1 MIDASLD
8 WIGIVALQ
16 TGTLDSATVSLGV
29 FFLIGLFGGA
39 HCLGM
44 CGPLVTTY
52 AERMD
57 GGSAGRRANGGSAS
71 GGSANGRS
79 ASDGS
84 ATGESNRLSV
94 RMVRQHGLFNLGRTL
109 SYALIGGLFGLAGA
123 LVAVSVGAAT
133 TLLREL
139 NIVVGLVVGLLIM
152 AAGVNYLLRGR
163 VLSLPGE
170 SIFGP
175 LTRAVQRRLTARID
189 SAVNGPGIVGLGALH
204 GLLPCPLLYPAFLY
218 AFVQASPA
226 GGAVSL
232 GVLGLGT
239 VPALFLYGTL
249 FQSLSTTTRRRLH
262 RVLGLVFILLG
273 YIPLQHALML
283 LGVHLPHPPIPFY
296 QPL

>member
-1 MIDASLD
+1 MIALHL
-8 WIGIVALQ
+8 LQ
-16 TGTLDSATVSLGV
+16 TCTPSGPAGALDGATVSLGV

-52 AERMD
+52 ADRM
-57 GGSAGRRANGGSAS
+57 NS
-71 GGSANGRS
+71 GGSTGGSTGGR
-79 ASDGS
+79 
-84 ATGESNRLSV
+84 SNRLSV
-94 RMVRQHGLFNLGRTL
+94 GMVRQHGLFNLGRTL
-109 SYALIGGLFGLAGA
+109 SYTLIGGIFGLAGS
-123 LVAVSVGAAT
+123 LVAVSVGELT
-133 TLLREL
+133 TVLREL
-139 NIVVGLVVGLLIM
+139 NIVVGFTVGVIIM

-170 SIFGP
+170 SLFGP
-175 LTRAVQRRLTARID
+175 ITRAVQRRLTARID
-189 SAVNGPGIVGLGALH
+189 AYVDGPGIVGLGALH

-232 GVLGLGT
+232 AVLGIGT
-239 VPALFLYGTL
+239 VPSLFIYGTL
-249 FQSLSTTTRRRLH
+249 FQSLSTKTRMRLH
-262 RVLGLVFILLG
+262 RVLGVAFIGLG

-283 LGVHLPHPPIPFY
+283 LGLHLPHPPIPFY

>member
-1 MIDASLD
+1 M
-8 WIGIVALQ
+8 VALQ
-16 TGTLDSATVSLGV
+16 LLQTCTPSGPAGALDGATVSLGV

-52 AERMD
+52 ADRMD
-57 GGSAGRRANGGSAS
+57 GRNKGPKGGS
-71 GGSANGRS
+71 R
-79 ASDGS
+79 
-84 ATGESNRLSV
+84 SNRLSV

-109 SYALIGGLFGLAGA
+109 SYTLIGGLFGLAGS
-123 LVAVSVGAAT
+123 LVAVSVGEVT

-139 NIVVGLVVGLLIM
+139 NIVVGFTVGLLIM

-170 SIFGP
+170 SVFGP
-175 LTRAVQRRLTARID
+175 ITRAVQRRLTARID
-189 SAVNGPGIVGLGALH
+189 ASVDGPGILGLGALH

-218 AFVQASPA
+218 AFVQASPV

-232 GVLGLGT
+232 AVLGLGT
-239 VPALFLYGTL
+239 VPALFMYGTL
-249 FQSLSTTTRRRLH
+249 FQSLSTGTRVRLH
-262 RVLGLVFILLG
+262 RVLGVAFILLG

-283 LGVHLPHPPIPFY
+283 MGVDLPHPPIPFY

>member
-1 MIDASLD
+1 MIALHL
-8 WIGIVALQ
+8 LQ
-16 TGTLDSATVSLGV
+16 TCTPSGPAGALDGATVSLGV

-52 AERMD
+52 ADRM
-57 GGSAGRRANGGSAS
+57 NS
-71 GGSANGRS
+71 GGS
-79 ASDGS
+79 
-84 ATGESNRLSV
+84 TGGSNRLSV
-94 RMVRQHGLFNLGRTL
+94 GMVRQHGLFNLGRTL
-109 SYALIGGLFGLAGA
+109 SYTLIGGIFGLAGS
-123 LVAVSVGAAT
+123 LVAVSVGELT
-133 TLLREL
+133 TVLREL
-139 NIVVGLVVGLLIM
+139 NIVVGFTVGVIIM

-170 SIFGP
+170 SLFGP
-175 LTRAVQRRLTARID
+175 ITRVVQRRLTARID
-189 SAVNGPGIVGLGALH
+189 AYVDGPGIVGLGALH

-232 GVLGLGT
+232 AVLGLGT
-239 VPALFLYGTL
+239 VPSLFVYGTL
-249 FQSLSTTTRRRLH
+249 FQSLSTQTRVRLH
-262 RVLGLVFILLG
+262 RVLGVAFIGLG

-283 LGVHLPHPPIPFY
+283 LGVDLPHPPIPFY

>member
-1 MIDASLD
+1 MVDL
-8 WIGIVALQ
+8 VFVLLQ
-16 TGTLDSATVSLGV
+16 TCTPSGTSGALDGATVNLGV

-52 AERMD
+52 ADRMD
-57 GGSAGRRANGGSAS
+57 GGSTG
-71 GGSANGRS
+71 GRS
-79 ASDGS
+79 ARG
-84 ATGESNRLSV
+84 GERSNRLSL
-94 RMVRQHGLFNLGRTL
+94 RMVRQHGLFNLGRAL
-109 SYALIGGLFGLAGA
+109 SYTLIGGLFGLAGS
-123 LVAVSVGAAT
+123 LVAVSVGEVT

-139 NIVVGLVVGLLIM
+139 NIVVGFTIGLLII
-152 AAGVNYLLRGR
+152 AAGVNYLLRGQ

-170 SIFGP
+170 SLFGP
-175 LTRAVQRRLTARID
+175 ITRAVQRRLTARID
-189 SAVNGPGIVGLGALH
+189 ASVDGPGILGLGALH

-232 GVLGLGT
+232 AVLGLGT
-239 VPALFLYGTL
+239 IPALFIYGTL
-249 FQSLSTTTRRRLH
+249 FQSLSTQTRVRLH
-262 RVLGLVFILLG
+262 RVLGVAFILLG

-283 LGVHLPHPPIPFY
+283 MGVDLPHPPIPFY

>member
-1 MIDASLD
+1 M
-8 WIGIVALQ
+8 VALQ
-16 TGTLDSATVSLGV
+16 LLQTCTPSGTAGALDGATVSLGV

-52 AERMD
+52 ADRMD
-57 GGSAGRRANGGSAS
+57 GGSTSGRSTGGSA
-71 GGSANGRS
+71 GG
-79 ASDGS
+79 
-84 ATGESNRLSV
+84 SNRLSV

-109 SYALIGGLFGLAGA
+109 SYTLIGGLFGLAGS
-123 LVAVSVGAAT
+123 LVTVSVGEVS

-139 NIVVGLVVGLLIM
+139 NIVVGFTVGVVIM
-152 AAGVNYLLRGR
+152 AAGVNYLVRGQ

-170 SIFGP
+170 SLFGP
-175 LTRAVQRRLTARID
+175 ITRAVQRRLTARID
-189 SAVNGPGIVGLGALH
+189 AYVDGPGILGLGALH

-232 GVLGLGT
+232 AVLGLGT
-239 VPALFLYGTL
+239 IPALFIYGTL
-249 FQSLSTTTRRRLH
+249 FQSLSTQTRVRLH
-262 RVLGLVFILLG
+262 RVLGVAFIGLG

-283 LGVHLPHPPIPFY
+283 MGVDLPHAPIPFY

>member
-1 MIDASLD
+1 MIEP
-8 WIGIVALQ
+8 VFLQ
-16 TGTLDSATVSLGV
+16 TAASRAVGALDGATVGLGV

-57 GGSAGRRANGGSAS
+57 GGQSPSGGLAERSPS
-71 GGSANGRS
+71 GGSAGQ
-79 ASDGS
+79 S
-84 ATGESNRLSV
+84 ATGESNRLSP

-139 NIVVGLVVGLLIM
+139 NILVGVTVGLLIM

-170 SIFGP
+170 SVFGP
-175 LTRAVQRRLTARID
+175 LTRAVQRRLTARIN
-189 SAVNGPGIVGLGALH
+189 AVVDGPGIVGLGALH

-226 GGAVSL
+226 GGAASL
-232 GVLGLGT
+232 AVLGLGT

-249 FQSLSTTTRRRLH
+249 FQSLSTTTRLRLH
-262 RVLGLVFILLG
+262 RVLGVAFILLG

-283 LGVHLPHPPIPFY
+283 LGVDLPHPPIPFY

>member
-1 MIDASLD
+1 MVDP
-8 WIGIVALQ
+8 VFLQ
-16 TGTLDSATVSLGV
+16 TCTPSGTSGALDGATVNLGV

-52 AERMD
+52 ADRMD
-57 GGSAGRRANGGSAS
+57 GGSK
-71 GGSANGRS
+71 GRS
-79 ASDGS
+79 TRGDG
-84 ATGESNRLSV
+84 GQSNRLSV

-109 SYALIGGLFGLAGA
+109 SYTLIGGLFGLAGS
-123 LVAVSVGAAT
+123 LVAVSVGQVS

-139 NIVVGLVVGLLIM
+139 NIVVGFTVGLLIM
-152 AAGVNYLLRGR
+152 AAGVNYLLRGQ

-170 SIFGP
+170 RLFGP
-175 LTRAVQRRLTARID
+175 ITRAIQRRLTARID
-189 SAVNGPGIVGLGALH
+189 ASVDGPGILGLGALH

-232 GVLGLGT
+232 AVLGLGT
-239 VPALFLYGTL
+239 IPALFIYGTL
-249 FQSLSTTTRRRLH
+249 FQSLSTGTRVRLH
-262 RVLGLVFILLG
+262 RVLGIAFIILG

-283 LGVHLPHPPIPFY
+283 MGLDLPHPPIPFY

>member
-1 MIDASLD
+1 MI
-8 WIGIVALQ
+8 ALQ
-16 TGTLDSATVSLGV
+16 LLQTCTPSGPAGALDGATVSLGV

-52 AERMD
+52 TDRMD
-57 GGSAGRRANGGSAS
+57 GGGSKS
-71 GGSANGRS
+71 R
-79 ASDGS
+79 
-84 ATGESNRLSV
+84 SNRLSV

-109 SYALIGGLFGLAGA
+109 SYTLIGGVFGLAGS
-123 LVAVSVGAAT
+123 LVAVSVGEVT

-139 NIVVGLVVGLLIM
+139 NIVVGFTVGVVIM

-170 SIFGP
+170 SLFGP
-175 LTRAVQRRLTARID
+175 ITRAVQRRLTARID
-189 SAVNGPGIVGLGALH
+189 AYVDGPGIVGLGALH

-218 AFVQASPA
+218 AFVQASPV

-232 GVLGLGT
+232 AVLGLGT
-239 VPALFLYGTL
+239 VPALFMYGTL
-249 FQSLSTTTRRRLH
+249 FQSLSTTTRVRLH
-262 RVLGLVFILLG
+262 RVLGVAFILLG

-283 LGVHLPHPPIPFY
+283 MGVDLPHPPIPFY

>member
-1 MIDASLD
+1 MIALHL
-8 WIGIVALQ
+8 LQ
-16 TGTLDSATVSLGV
+16 TCTPSGPAGALDGATVSLGV

-52 AERMD
+52 ADRM
-57 GGSAGRRANGGSAS
+57 NS
-71 GGSANGRS
+71 GGSTGGSTGGR
-79 ASDGS
+79 
-84 ATGESNRLSV
+84 SNRLSV
-94 RMVRQHGLFNLGRTL
+94 GMVRQHGLFNLGRTL
-109 SYALIGGLFGLAGA
+109 SYTLIGGIFGLAGS
-123 LVAVSVGAAT
+123 LVAVSVGELT
-133 TLLREL
+133 TVLREL
-139 NIVVGLVVGLLIM
+139 NIVVGFTVGVIIM

-170 SIFGP
+170 SLFGP
-175 LTRAVQRRLTARID
+175 ITRAVQRRLTARID
-189 SAVNGPGIVGLGALH
+189 AYVDGPGIVGLGALH

-232 GVLGLGT
+232 AVLGLGT
-239 VPALFLYGTL
+239 VPSLFVYGTL
-249 FQSLSTTTRRRLH
+249 FQSLSTKTRMRLH
-262 RVLGLVFILLG
+262 RVLGVAFIGLG

-283 LGVHLPHPPIPFY
+283 LGLHLPHPPIPFY

>member
-1 MIDASLD
+1 MIALHL
-8 WIGIVALQ
+8 LQ
-16 TGTLDSATVSLGV
+16 TCTPSGPAGALDGATVSLGV

-52 AERMD
+52 ADRM
-57 GGSAGRRANGGSAS
+57 NS
-71 GGSANGRS
+71 GGSKGR
-79 ASDGS
+79 
-84 ATGESNRLSV
+84 SNRLSV
-94 RMVRQHGLFNLGRTL
+94 GMVRQHGLFNLGRTL
-109 SYALIGGLFGLAGA
+109 SYTLIGGIFGLAGS
-123 LVAVSVGAAT
+123 LVAVSVGELT
-133 TLLREL
+133 TVLREL
-139 NIVVGLVVGLLIM
+139 NIVVGFTVGVIIM

-170 SIFGP
+170 SLFGP
-175 LTRAVQRRLTARID
+175 ITRAVQRRLTARID
-189 SAVNGPGIVGLGALH
+189 AYVDGPGIVGLGALH

-232 GVLGLGT
+232 AVLGLGT
-239 VPALFLYGTL
+239 VPSLFVYGTL
-249 FQSLSTTTRRRLH
+249 FQSLSTKTRMRLH
-262 RVLGLVFILLG
+262 RVLGVAFIGLG

-283 LGVHLPHPPIPFY
+283 LGLHLPHPPIPFY

>member
-1 MIDASLD
+1 MVDPVLIQTCTPSGPSGALD
-8 WIGIVALQ
+8 G
-16 TGTLDSATVSLGV
+16 ATVSLGV

-52 AERMD
+52 ADRMD
-57 GGSAGRRANGGSAS
+57 GGGSAGGRSKGGGSA
-71 GGSANGRS
+71 GGR
-79 ASDGS
+79 
-84 ATGESNRLSV
+84 SNRLSV

-109 SYALIGGLFGLAGA
+109 SYTLIGGLFGLAGS
-123 LVAVSVGAAT
+123 LVAVSVGEVT

-139 NIVVGLVVGLLIM
+139 NIVVGFTVGLVIM
-152 AAGVNYLLRGR
+152 AAGVNYLLRGQ

-170 SIFGP
+170 SLFGP
-175 LTRAVQRRLTARID
+175 ITRAIQRRLTARID
-189 SAVNGPGIVGLGALH
+189 VYVDGPGILGLGALH

-232 GVLGLGT
+232 AVLGVGT
-239 VPALFLYGTL
+239 IPSLFIYGTL
-249 FQSLSTTTRRRLH
+249 FQSLSTKTRVRLH
-262 RVLGLVFILLG
+262 RVLGVAFIGLG

-283 LGVHLPHPPIPFY
+283 MGLDLPHPPIPFY

>member
-1 MIDASLD
+1 MIALHL
-8 WIGIVALQ
+8 LQ
-16 TGTLDSATVSLGV
+16 TCTPSGPAGALDGATVSLGV

-52 AERMD
+52 ADRM
-57 GGSAGRRANGGSAS
+57 NS
-71 GGSANGRS
+71 GGS
-79 ASDGS
+79 
-84 ATGESNRLSV
+84 TGGSNRLSV
-94 RMVRQHGLFNLGRTL
+94 GMVRQHGLFNLGRTL
-109 SYALIGGLFGLAGA
+109 SYTLIGGIFGLAGS
-123 LVAVSVGAAT
+123 LVAVSVGELT
-133 TLLREL
+133 TVLREL
-139 NIVVGLVVGLLIM
+139 NIVVGFTVGVIIM

-170 SIFGP
+170 SLFGP
-175 LTRAVQRRLTARID
+175 ITRAVQRRLTARID
-189 SAVNGPGIVGLGALH
+189 AYVDGPGIVGLGALH

-232 GVLGLGT
+232 AVLGLGT
-239 VPALFLYGTL
+239 VPSLFVYGTL
-249 FQSLSTTTRRRLH
+249 FQSLSTQTRVRLH
-262 RVLGLVFILLG
+262 RVLGVAFIGLG

-283 LGVHLPHPPIPFY
+283 LGVDLPHPPIPFY

>member
-1 MIDASLD
+1 MAFPVL
-8 WIGIVALQ
+8 LQ
-16 TGTLDSATVSLGV
+16 TCTPSGPAGALDGATVSLGV

-52 AERMD
+52 ADRMD
-57 GGSAGRRANGGSAS
+57 GGGSKS
-71 GGSANGRS
+71 R
-79 ASDGS
+79 
-84 ATGESNRLSV
+84 SNRLSV
-94 RMVRQHGLFNLGRTL
+94 GMVRQHGLFNLGRTL
-109 SYALIGGLFGLAGA
+109 SYTLIGGLFGLAGS
-123 LVAVSVGAAT
+123 LVAVSVGQVT

-139 NIVVGLVVGLLIM
+139 NIVVGLTVGLLIM

-170 SIFGP
+170 SLFGP

-189 SAVNGPGIVGLGALH
+189 ASVDGPGILGLGALH

-232 GVLGLGT
+232 AVLGLGT
-239 VPALFLYGTL
+239 VPSLFIYGTL
-249 FQSLSTTTRRRLH
+249 FQSLSTTTRTRLH
-262 RVLGLVFILLG
+262 RVLGVAFILLG
-273 YIPLQHALML
+273 YIPLQHVLML
-283 LGVHLPHPPIPFY
+283 LGVDLPHPPIPFY